1 MLAHDAQR
9 RRLTALV
16 LSAPALLLLL
26 VFFAAPFLF
35 LLRLSF
41 CSLSAGRGF
50 YQAGTWTTE
59 SYTTFFSDP
68 YSRQILAFTLLLA
81 LGVTALVL
89 VFALPLSLFVHTL
102 PPRQK
107 GLALAAVVLPKL
119 ASMLVVVYG
128 LQTMLSSSGIVN
140 RSLRAI
146 GFIEEPVRLSRNLF
160 GAVLGETYL
169 LLPYAVLVLV
179 VSLGRID
186 PALLSAAR
194 GLGASPWQAFRR
206 VTLPLLAPGLAVA
219 IQLTLAWAL
228 GAFVGPLLLGSP
240 NEITL
245 AVEVQRQTIENN
257 RWPLGA
263 TTAAVL
269 LLVVVILL
277 AASGL
282 VVRSL
287 ARRSHR

>member
-1 MLAHDAQR
+1 MLAPDAPR
-9 RRLTALV
+9 RPLLALV
-16 LSAPALLLLL
+16 LPAPALLLLL
-26 VFFAAPFLF
+26 AFLAGPFLL
-35 LLRLSF
+35 LLRLGF
-41 CSLSAGRGF
+41 GTPAADRGF
-50 YQAGTWTTE
+50 SPAGAWTIE
-59 SYTTFFSDP
+59 NYTALLTDP
-68 YSRQILAFTLLLA
+68 YSRQVLVFTLLFG

-89 VFALPLSLFVHTL
+89 VLAVPLSVFVHAL

-107 GLALAAVVLPKL
+107 TVALAAIVLPKL

-128 LQTMLSSSGIVN
+128 LQAMLSNSGIVN
-140 RSLRAI
+140 QTLQAI
-146 GFIEEPVRLSRNLF
+146 GFIKQPMRLSRNLF

-186 PALLSAAR
+186 PHLFSAAR

-219 IQLTLAWAL
+219 AQLTLAWAL

-240 NEITL
+240 SEWTL
-245 AVEVQRQTIENN
+245 SVEVQRQTIENN
-257 RWPLGA
+257 RWPQAAA
-263 TTAAVL
+263 TAGLL
-269 LLVVVILL
+269 LLVVVLLL

-282 VVRSL
+282 FLRLLTKRSE
-287 ARRSHR
+287 R